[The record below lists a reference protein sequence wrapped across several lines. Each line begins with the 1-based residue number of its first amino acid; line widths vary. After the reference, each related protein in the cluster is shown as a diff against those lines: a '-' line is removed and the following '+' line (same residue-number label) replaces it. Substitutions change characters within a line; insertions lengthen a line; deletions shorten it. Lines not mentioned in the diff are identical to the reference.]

1 MKPQPPSYESGVYT
15 WTADSAVQ
23 GQPATVVVSPSVAS
37 FSQFDCD
44 SHRGSKDEWHP
55 FSYLKQRVKFPYGS
69 ITFCEKIGERYV
81 YQRSDGYL
89 ESSRFPNQWV
99 ETGASDRIAYN
110 KAIERLYSLIKG
122 SNLNMAASV
131 AEGHQLKGMMGE
143 AGQRVLKAVQG
154 SARIVRDVQ
163 KFKQLDGGAML
174 REVQR
179 TFSKESLRKKGRKV
193 RSSASNAW
201 LEMTYGWNPFLSDV
215 YGLLDWAASVG
226 HHNGLRR
233 EEATARDKGHVVQTF
248 LTGQPKCVRTVDK
261 SVRYKIIVEFSVDN
275 PTLFDVTRFT
285 SLNPLLVAWELVP
298 YSFVVDWFINVS
310 GYLQNMEAALL
321 NGLSFRRGLITR
333 TEKAITSSEYFYND
347 VFPQAGETGRW
358 ISGYVYTS
366 SEIRSLQRTIL
377 TSFPLPQLPTLN
389 VNLGANRLL
398 SAAALLS
405 QLLPRR

>member
-15 WTADSAVQ
+15 ITMDSATP
-23 GQPATVVVSPSVAS
+23 GQPATIAVCPSVSS

-44 SHRGSKDEWHP
+44 SHSGSKDEWHP
-55 FSYLKQRVKFPYGS
+55 FSYLKQKVKFPYGS
-69 ITFCEKIGERYV
+69 ATFCERIGDRYV

-89 ESSRFPNQWV
+89 DSSRFPNGWV
-99 ETGASDRIAYN
+99 DTGVSDRIAYN

-122 SNLNMAASV
+122 TNLNMAASI
-131 AEGHQLKGMMGE
+131 AESHQLKGMMGE
-143 AGQRVLKAVQG
+143 AGQRVLKAIQG

-163 KFKQLDGGAML
+163 KFKKLDGGAML

-179 TFSKESLRKKGRKV
+179 TFSKEGLIKKGRKA

-215 YGLLDWAASVG
+215 YGLLDWAASLG
-226 HHNGLRR
+226 CRNDLRR
-233 EEATARDKGHVVQTF
+233 EEATARDKGHVIQTF
-248 LTGQPKCVRTVDK
+248 YTGQPRCFRTVEA
-261 SVRYKIIVEFSVDN
+261 SIRYKIIVEFSVDN
-275 PTLFDVTRFT
+275 PTLFNTTRFT

-321 NGLSFRRGLITR
+321 NGLSFRRGLVTR
-333 TEKAITSSEYFYND
+333 TEKAITSSEYSYND

-358 ISGYVYTS
+358 ISGHVYTS
-366 SEIRSLQRTIL
+366 SEVKRLQRTII

-389 VNLGANRLL
+389 VNLGASRLL